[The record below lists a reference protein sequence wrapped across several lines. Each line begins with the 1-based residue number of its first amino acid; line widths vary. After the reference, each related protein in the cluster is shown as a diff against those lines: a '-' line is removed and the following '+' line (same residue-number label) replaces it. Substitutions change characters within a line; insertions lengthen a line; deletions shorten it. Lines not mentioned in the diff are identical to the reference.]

1 MGPLLRLSIFL
12 SQLVRNPPGRRKAAV
27 MLVAL
32 LLAIGIVV
40 VEKMGAWPESWKV
53 DRAPVMRMR

>member
-1 MGPLLRLSIFL
+1 MGPLLRLTIMMSRL
-12 SQLVRNPPGRRKAAV
+12 LRNPPGRRKATV

-32 LLAIGIVV
+32 ALAIGLVV

-53 DRAPVMRMR
+53 DRAPVMRMH

>member
-1 MGPLLRLSIFL
+1 MGPLLHLSIFI
-12 SQLVRNPPGRRKAAV
+12 SRIWRNPPGRRKATV

-32 LLAIGIVV
+32 LLAIGLVV

-53 DRAPVMRMR
+53 DQAPVMRMR